1 MNRDPREFWLGLL
14 FFGGL
19 AVVTIALVL
28 WRADLIP

>member
-19 AVVTIALVL
+19 TIATLAIGI
-28 WRADLIP
+28 WKAGWF